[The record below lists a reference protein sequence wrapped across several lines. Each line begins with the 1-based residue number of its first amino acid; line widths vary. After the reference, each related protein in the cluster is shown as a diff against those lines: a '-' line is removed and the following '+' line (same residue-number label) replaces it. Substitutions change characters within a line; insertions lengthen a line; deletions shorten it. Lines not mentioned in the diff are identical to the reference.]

1 MTTTA
6 EKPRGRGRFRLA
18 VKLLL
23 SLFMIAAVGVAI
35 AAVKGWPSVRSESS
49 SADASSEPASG
60 DPSDL
65 WCREHGVPERL
76 CTLCHPELVEKLLWC
91 GEHSL
96 PEDLCTLCHPEL
108 AEQFTTCTAHGLP
121 KAFCVACGT
130 AGGTTAPDPDAMP
143 PVRLAAP
150 AIAEDAGIEVR
161 PVQSAEHVP
170 TVEGN
175 ARVGYNENRFT
186 HVRPRVDGIVH
197 EVRVDLGS
205 AVRRGDV
212 LAVVD
217 SAALGKAKA
226 DYLAALALIEL
237 ADKEVVRIRD
247 LVAKEI
253 APQKELFQGEHQLE
267 EAQIGAALAR
277 QTLLN
282 LGLSKTDVDRVRRT
296 QDTGSLLNIPA
307 ALDGVVVERHA
318 VVGEPVQA
326 TSDLFAVGDLSTMW
340 VHLDLY
346 EKDLHEVRV
355 GQRAGFVAPSLSAD
369 VFPGVVTW
377 ISSEIDRRTRTV
389 PVRIEV
395 KNVGGVL
402 RANQFGKGYIEI
414 TAPHSVLTVPK
425 QAVQSYESQYVV
437 FVKKSDILYEPR
449 RVQMGHQFGSDW
461 EITSGVAA
469 GEQVVT
475 TGSFLFK
482 TELDRGAI
490 GAGCCAPRNGE
501 SAR

>member
-1 MTTTA
+1 MNDTHSKDKQRA
-6 EKPRGRGRFRLA
+6 RPFARVL
-18 VKLLL
+18 KLLL
-23 SLFMIAAVGVAI
+23 LLSTVAAVLVAI
-35 AAVKGWPSVRSESS
+35 GAVKGWSVLPLAGGRAPADRSE
-49 SADASSEPASG
+49 
-60 DPSDL
+60 L
-65 WCREHGVPERL
+65 WCREHDVPERL
-76 CTLCHPELVEKLLWC
+76 CTLCHPELAGELAWC
-91 GEHSL
+91 REHDL

-108 AEQFTTCTAHGLP
+108 AERFATCEAHGLP
-121 KAFCVACGT
+121 KAFCAQCDESKGPAT
-130 AGGTTAPDPDAMP
+130 ASNVDSLP
-143 PVRLAAP
+143 PVRLAGP
-150 AIAEDAGIEVR
+150 RIVQDVGIEVQ
-161 PVQSAEHVP
+161 PVESAEHVP

-205 AVRRGDV
+205 EVRRGDV

-226 DYLAALALIEL
+226 DYLAALAMIEL

-253 APQKELFQGEHQLE
+253 TPQKELFQAEHRLE
-267 EAQIGAALAR
+267 EAQIQAALAR

-282 LGLSKTDVDRVRRT
+282 LGLSETDVNRVRRT
-296 QDTGSLLNIPA
+296 QDTGSLLIIPA
-307 ALDGVVVERHA
+307 ALDGVVVDRHA

-326 TSDLFAVGDLSTMW
+326 TSDLFAVADLSTMW

-346 EKDLHEVRV
+346 EKDLPQVSV
-355 GQRAGFVAPSLSAD
+355 GRRAGFIAPSLPQE
-369 VFPGVVTW
+369 VFLGTVAW
-377 ISSEIDRRTRTV
+377 ISSEINPRTRTV

-395 KNVGGVL
+395 KNVGAVL
-402 RANQFGKGYIEI
+402 RANLFGKAYVEVA
-414 TAPHSVLTVPK
+414 APHSVLTVPK
-425 QAVQSYESQYVV
+425 QSVQNYESQYVV

-449 RVQMGHQFGSDW
+449 RVQMGHQFGQDW
-461 EITSGVAA
+461 EVTSGVTA

-490 GAGCCAPRNGE
+490 GAGCCAPRVGENGP
-501 SAR
+501 